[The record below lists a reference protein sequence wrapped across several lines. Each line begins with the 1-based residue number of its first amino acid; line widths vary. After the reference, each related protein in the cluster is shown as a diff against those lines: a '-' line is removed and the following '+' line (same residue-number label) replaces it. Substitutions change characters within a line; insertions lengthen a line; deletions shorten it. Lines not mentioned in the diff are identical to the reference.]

1 VLSLLI
7 GVIIALFAFLGSLV
21 GDSALPSLQ
30 TAQDN
35 VVAVLSEV
43 LPEEPAPNSN
53 DENGD
58 GEGENSDGEE
68 NGNDN
73 GDGEDGNGNDGGQKP
88 DTTKVAAYNTAAGF
102 ALPALIPQIAIDN
115 SPVLISCDEEEADC
129 EDTKPGN
136 SGETQENGGNG
147 KNGSENNNGSLGLAI
162 AQAAKSKDH

>member
-1 VLSLLI
+1 MLSLLI

-35 VVAVLSEV
+35 VVAALSEV

-73 GDGEDGNGNDGGQKP
+73 GDGNGNGGGQKP

-102 ALPALIPQIAIDN
+102 VLPALILCFP
-115 SPVLISCDEEEADC
+115 
-129 EDTKPGN
+129 
-136 SGETQENGGNG
+136 
-147 KNGSENNNGSLGLAI
+147 
-162 AQAAKSKDH
+162 